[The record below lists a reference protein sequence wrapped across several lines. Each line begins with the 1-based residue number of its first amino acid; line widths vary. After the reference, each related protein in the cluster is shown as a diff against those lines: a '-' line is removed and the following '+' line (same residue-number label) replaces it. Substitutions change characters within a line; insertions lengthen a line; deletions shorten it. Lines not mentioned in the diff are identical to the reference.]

1 MPGDE
6 VLRQSE
12 ERYRLLFDSNPH
24 PAWVYDRET
33 LAILDV
39 SQSALRNYGYSREE
53 FLSLTIKDLHPSED
67 IPSVLEMVARM
78 SADIRGAGVWRHRKK
93 DGNLIDVEIT
103 SHPIV
108 YGGREARLVVATD
121 ITQRKQAEEALRQS
135 EERFRLMVSGVKDY
149 AIYLLDPEGH
159 VISWNDGAERIK
171 GYRAEEIIGHHF
183 SRFYPAEDVVRGKP
197 WDELKAAGQQ
207 ERFADEGW
215 RVRKDG
221 SRFWANVLITA
232 LRDEAGQLRGFGKV
246 TRDITERKHS
256 EDAIRALNE
265 QLLQLVADRT
275 TSNDQLADEKRL
287 VESLLQNL
295 SDMGVGLLRSS
306 GGTAE

>member
-121 ITQRKQAEEALRQS
+121 ITQRKRAEEELRQS
-135 EERFRLMVSGVKDY
+135 EERFRLMLSGVKDY
-149 AIYLLDPEGH
+149 AIYMLDPEGH
-159 VISWNDGAERIK
+159 VTSWNAGAARIK
-171 GYRAEEIIGHHF
+171 GYRSEEILGKHF
-183 SRFYPAEDVVRGKP
+183 SCFYVAQDRKSDKPSRELRESLSTGRFEEQA
-197 WDELKAAGQQ
+197 Q
-207 ERFADEGW
+207 

-221 SRFWANVLITA
+221 SVFWADVVITP
-232 LRDEAGQLRGFGKV
+232 LYDDSGSLRGFSKIA
-246 TRDITERKHS
+246 RDITERK
-256 EDAIRALNE
+256 RAE
-265 QLLQLVADRT
+265 EALQ
-275 TSNDQLADEKRL
+275 E
-287 VESLLQNL
+287 
-295 SDMGVGLLRSS
+295 
-306 GGTAE
+306 